1 MNSSRAN
8 VSPSRKESAYA
19 ERTRQPTVF
28 PLAVR
33 PVLAPNQ
40 ARFTHPD
47 GSSVNYNLNSNNE
60 EESYSRVKSVII
72 EKEMPKFL
80 SQNGSSST
88 SATARETVS
97 FRSEL
102 DDTVASDEH
111 IYENIPA
118 LKLTD
123 SNRATYFN
131 LPTMNGNGEQTSNT
145 YVYLTIGNDP
155 ESRLQQQQYLSQLI
169 EENNGLSLL
178 IPQHSTHR
186 ETPLEVREI
195 APTEHHRP
203 PTQIQFADHLTNPL
217 FTTDKQLL
225 ANTIAN
231 QFGVEPN
238 SPYLDRLIANQHL
251 FTAQKRTFANMI
263 WQMTPEEAQIMSSS
277 SPTTA
282 PRLVRAETAESNI
295 PTTKSIL
302 KAKASLQSIAKRQR
316 ITWDS
321 ALE

>member
-8 VSPSRKESAYA
+8 VPYV

-33 PVLAPNQ
+33 PVLVSKP
-40 ARFTHPD
+40 ARLPHAD

-60 EESYSRVKSVII
+60 EESYSHLKSVII

-88 SATARETVS
+88 STTARETVS

-102 DDTVASDEH
+102 NDDNGAPDEH

-131 LPTMNGNGEQTSNT
+131 LPTMNGNGTQASNT

-155 ESRLQQQQYLSQLI
+155 QSRLQQQQYLSQLI

-178 IPQHSTHR
+178 IPQHSAQR
-186 ETPLEVREI
+186 ETSSEVKEI
-195 APTEHHRP
+195 APTDQQRPP
-203 PTQIQFADHLTNPL
+203 PTQVQFAEHLTNPL
-217 FTTDKQLL
+217 FTTDRQLL

-263 WQMTPEEAQIMSSS
+263 WHMTPEEAQIMSSS
-277 SPTTA
+277 SPTTV
-282 PRLVRAETAESNI
+282 PRLIRAETVESNI
-295 PTTKSIL
+295 PSAKSIL
-302 KAKASLQSIAKRQR
+302 RAKTSLHSLAKKQR

-321 ALE
+321 ALD

>member
-8 VSPSRKESAYA
+8 VSPSRKESSYA
-19 ERTRQPTVF
+19 ERTRPPTVF

-33 PVLAPNQ
+33 PMLAPNQ

-80 SQNGSSST
+80 SQNGSSSSTT
-88 SATARETVS
+88 STTARETVS

-102 DDTVASDEH
+102 DDTVAPDEH

-131 LPTMNGNGEQTSNT
+131 VPTMNGNGEQASNT

-178 IPQHSTHR
+178 IPQQPTHR
-186 ETPLEVREI
+186 EPPSEVREI
-195 APTEHHRP
+195 EHHRP
-203 PTQIQFADHLTNPL
+203 PAQIQFADHLTNPL

-263 WQMTPEEAQIMSSS
+263 WQMTSEEAQIMSSPS
-277 SPTTA
+277 STIA
-282 PRLVRAETAESNI
+282 PRVIRAETAESNI
-295 PTTKSIL
+295 PTAKSIL
-302 KAKASLQSIAKRQR
+302 KAKTSVHSIAKRQR